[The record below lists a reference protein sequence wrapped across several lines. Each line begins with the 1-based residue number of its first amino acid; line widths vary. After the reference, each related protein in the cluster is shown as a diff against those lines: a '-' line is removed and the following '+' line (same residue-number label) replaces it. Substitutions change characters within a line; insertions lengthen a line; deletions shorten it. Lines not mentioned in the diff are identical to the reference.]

1 MEGGGGQSLS
11 VSGSVQK
18 AWRGTAALEVR
29 PGAEERAY
37 VIQTEDK
44 SSMGQYKTLKQI
56 KDTDTLAIPA

>member
-29 PGAEERAY
+29 PGTEQRAY

-44 SSMGQYKTLKQI
+44 SSVG
-56 KDTDTLAIPA
+56 